1 MSDALIAG
9 RQASAHRMIQ
19 RWGGIGYL
27 IRGSEQRVCTMARME
42 YSPRERGL
50 YADLTS
56 RIRISMIGLATLPD
70 HEQDEVIYKGERF
83 KILLPPEG
91 PQVTGVF
98 VYIDLNCI
106 HSSAATDDEDP
117 STT

>member
-27 IRGSEQRVCTMARME
+27 VRGATQRACTMARME
-42 YSPRERGL
+42 YQPRERGL
-50 YADLTS
+50 YADLSS
-56 RIRISMIGLATLPD
+56 RIRVSMIGLAVLPD
-70 HEQDEVIYKGERF
+70 HEQDEVLYKGERY

-91 PQVTGVF
+91 PKVTGVF
-98 VYIDLNCI
+98 VYIDLNCMF
-106 HSSAATDDEDP
+106 SQADDGDP